1 MWLVLC
7 PSSRCTKYMS
17 VTIELDHLLEV
28 VGEIAGDVKK
38 QADLTLRIM
47 TIGMLA
53 LSTTL
58 CLAVLAVG

>member
-1 MWLVLC
+1 
-7 PSSRCTKYMS
+7 MS